1 MEQEIDLPYGSYS
14 VSNFQDY
21 FEYFLKDME
30 KRLII
35 LQ

>member
-1 MEQEIDLPYGSYS
+1 MEQKINLPYGSYS
-14 VSNFQDY
+14 VSDFQDY

-30 KRLII
+30 KRSII